1 MKLLIVLFFII
12 NISYANK
19 DFYYSFIDSTGKQI
33 SEEKKQQISDGFDIL
48 QNARLLAKEGKI
60 DDAYV
65 QVKSF
70 KDKNKLNIL
79 ASDTMILYAELAL
92 KKQTKRISID
102 ASAELET
109 AINSAKINQYDLVK
123 AYMLLVELK
132 LEINKIEEA
141 KYFAQIIIDNFD
153 DELTKTY
160 GKVSLSKIYKYQKDY
175 SKASKYLFDILATTK
190 DKMIATV
197 VADELFDIYILDGK
211 KDKANDLIT
220 QVLRTNIEFYTND
233 SYLANKKVNR
243 LIKADM
249 PEHAVEILKELL
261 KKTTKDDVIED
272 FKFKLANTYMLMY
285 DRTKTNYLDLAKNL
299 YTDILNDYPFGVY
312 TKTARM
318 YMDEISMRQG
328 ILNPSI
334 ISAKYPE
341 DEAMQQKAL
350 LQELINNKKDKQ
362 YEQIIKTQKIYN
374 QISPEILKRFGYQN
388 INEIFDEVNLEMI
401 KEYLSLG
408 KCNSLNELLLN
419 IKNEIVLKLLEDNN
433 INYKFFECLVESPNE
448 KIYTQVKDVVNK
460 TRDANIFF
468 YFEKAAYNLG
478 LIDEAYNFSGMIDMV
493 DDKKVLEKEFLF
505 RYQLLKQKEDPIMME
520 KFFEYTSLNS
530 NFIKANENNPLIID
544 FYYDYYLQL
553 LKANNISLANEIL
566 NKLYNKQKEM
576 KVFIYSPFVE
586 TELARV
592 SKEKNDNQKSVDLLL
607 ESLQRTKK
615 LQPNDQVKIY
625 YDILNLYD
633 ALGNKNKKAEYIL
646 KCKEVKDTTDSLYK
660 KMCDEMK

>member
-48 QNARLLAKEGKI
+48 QNARLLAREGKI

-79 ASDTMILYAELAL
+79 ASDTMLLYAELAL

-160 GKVSLSKIYKYQKDY
+160 GKISLAKIYKYQKDY
-175 SKASKYLFDILATTK
+175 AKATKYLYEILSTTK

-233 SYLANKKVNR
+233 SYLANKKINR

-261 KKTTKDDVIED
+261 KKTTKEDVIED

-285 DRTKTNYLDLAKNL
+285 DKTNYYLELAKAL
-299 YTDILNDYPFGVY
+299 YSEIIDDYPFGVY
-312 TKTARM
+312 TKNARM
-318 YMDEISMRQG
+318 YMDEILMRQG
-328 ILNPSI
+328 SLNPTTV
-334 ISAKYPE
+334 SAKYQE
-341 DEAMQQKAL
+341 NEAMQQKAL
-350 LQELINNKKDKQ
+350 LQELINYKNEKK
-362 YEQIIKTQKIYN
+362 YEQILKDKKVYNKISN
-374 QISPEILKRFGYQN
+374 EIIKRFGYQD
-388 INEIFDEVNLEMI
+388 INEIFDEVNIELI
-401 KEYLSLG
+401 KEYLSHG
-408 KCNSLNELLLN
+408 KCS
-419 IKNEIVLKLLEDNN
+419 EINGILQASRAEILQKLIEDDSVK
-433 INYKFFECLVESPNE
+433 YVFFECLVESPYQ
-448 KIYTQVKDVVNK
+448 KAYTQIKDTFSK
-460 TRDANIFF
+460 TKDANVYF
-468 YFEKAAYNLG
+468 YLEKMAYNFN
-478 LIDEAYNFSGMIDMV
+478 LIDEAFDFSTKVEMTG
-493 DDKKVLEKEFLF
+493 DKKVLANEFLF
-505 RYQLLKQKEDPIMME
+505 RYQMLKQKEDAIAME
-520 KFFEYTSLNS
+520 KFFVYTSMNP

-544 FYYDYYLQL
+544 FYHDYYLNL
-553 LKANNISLANEIL
+553 LKNNNTTLANEIL
-566 NKLYNKQKEM
+566 NKLYNKQKD
-576 KVFIYSPFVE
+576 VRAFVYSPFVE

-592 SKEKNDNQKSVDLLL
+592 AKDTNNNQKSVDLLL
-607 ESLQRTKK
+607 ESLQHTRK
-615 LQPNDQVKIY
+615 LEPNDQAKIY

-633 ALGNKNKKAEYIL
+633 ILGNKNKKAEYVL
-646 KCKEVKDTTDSLYK
+646 KCKEVKDTTESLYK
-660 KMCDEMK
+660 KMCDEM